1 IWRYDAGI
9 TKLLQ
14 ALLHRSLDFGFRRM
28 GMETAITRARQI
40 LDLGAG
46 YKEFGNLWE
55 EFRRMIVAEENFLV
69 AVIKNQRRRHDLD
82 RILEQGLCS
91 LSFFF
96 TFLQLGDVDAD
107 ADDSAF
113 RGTTLDNLC
122 PAAILVGADNVGVTG
137 TVLLH
142 PVGDPRL
149 EIVADALDV
158 CGSMLAQQVLVL
170 GAGDQQVRCGGK
182 VALCRA
188 VAEHDAIVA
197 I

>member
-96 TFLQLGDVDAD
+96 TFLQLVM
-107 ADDSAF
+107 
-113 RGTTLDNLC
+113 
-122 PAAILVGADNVGVTG
+122 
-137 TVLLH
+137 
-142 PVGDPRL
+142 
-149 EIVADALDV
+149 
-158 CGSMLAQQVLVL
+158 SM
-170 GAGDQQVRCGGK
+170 RTPM
-182 VALCRA
+182 
-188 VAEHDAIVA
+188 IPPS
-197 I
+197 